1 MSAELKDNIIFFKNK
16 PSRLW
21 SPEDGGYPA
30 DAESSGCLTY
40 NEMNNNLNTLEG
52 RAIKEVRYDDNCNV
66 VIELLNGMEFSTG
79 APCSESQCVLNEDLN
94 YGDMFKYGGCSY
106 NNGNPHFGWLT
117 SNGSGMP
124 DAYNRNTNDTFP
136 AGTTIE
142 SVLRQI
148 LVSGGAIVRNVVL
161 TGSIPFEY
169 NEQREYSGDVSLSG
183 GGYNGR
189 CTVSFRT
196 NVDTKVQK
204 TTGNFSSDG
213 EYNDITITSLQLP
226 TVENVNFY
234 ANVTV
239 TVKAKESGTVDAR
252 YVFALSGLESSF
264 YADCDWN
271 YDGPVEGFSYPLIF
285 KLENTLD
292 NINRIYST
300 EHRVNPVTS
309 ANCSSYEAFVSG
321 GKNVYYFFSEIPAS
335 NDYSEEKDKTYVG
348 VLRLPLS
355 TSWNRMIQCF
365 DNSSGEWVNVDN
377 INFLEGANKPENTC
391 GGETSEYD
399 YYYFNVPYGKDGYCF
414 AINIIV

>member
-1 MSAELKDNIIFFKNK
+1 MSAELKDNIIFFKNR
-16 PSRLW
+16 PYRLW

-106 NNGNPHFGWLT
+106 NDGNPHFGWLT

-124 DAYNRNTNDTFP
+124 DAYNRNINDTFP

-161 TGSIPFEY
+161 TGSITFDY
-169 NEQREYSGDVSLSG
+169 NEQREYSGNVSLSG
-183 GGYNGR
+183 GGYNGN
-189 CTVSFRT
+189 CTVSFKT

-252 YVFALSGLESSF
+252 YVYALSLIKEGENMDWESNEVSVLSKTTPQD
-264 YADCDWN
+264 AE
-271 YDGPVEGFSYPLIF
+271 PVSQ
-285 KLENTLD
+285 T
-292 NINRIYST
+292 NINNTQTVWT
-300 EHRVNPVTS
+300 EFLNGKQFNPYYFVDEIFNE
-309 ANCSSYEAFVSG
+309 ANPNSG
-321 GKNVYYFFSEIPAS
+321 GDNVS
-335 NDYSEEKDKTYVG
+335 

-355 TSWNRMIQCF
+355 IGEWNYCLLYWD
-365 DNSSGEWVNVDN
+365 DNSNKWVKTSIVQHGQSNDGEFVYYKFCDDGGLGERKSLCVN
-377 INFLEGANKPENTC
+377 L
-391 GGETSEYD
+391 
-399 YYYFNVPYGKDGYCF
+399 
-414 AINIIV
+414 